1 MWNPL
6 KRIYLNKILKT
17 KFGDWKINLN
27 VQTLAGRYRIH
38 GGVRFLSHQEAFRV
52 IQRTLVRSGIGLIYS
67 QGYNPHP
74 KLSLPLPK
82 SVGLASED
90 EVFCAQI
97 AQTGPTEKNFENIAG
112 QLPLGFSLTDIAVHN
127 GKVTYKPVEAEY
139 LIEINERESKE
150 ISAAIDMLNGF
161 IEAGEKIMIERILD
175 EEGSVKT
182 IDVSGFLKSFEQ
194 VSGGVRVI
202 CKITDKGTIRLG
214 EILRLLKM
222 EPNRIGSSVIRKKV
236 NWQIT

>member
-1 MWNPL
+1 
-6 KRIYLNKILKT
+6 
-17 KFGDWKINLN
+17 
-27 VQTLAGRYRIH
+27 
-38 GGVRFLSHQEAFRV
+38 
-52 IQRTLVRSGIGLIYS
+52 
-67 QGYNPHP
+67 
-74 KLSLPLPK
+74 
-82 SVGLASED
+82 
-90 EVFCAQI
+90 
-97 AQTGPTEKNFENIAG
+97 
-112 QLPLGFSLTDIAVHN
+112 
-127 GKVTYKPVEAEY
+127 
-139 LIEINERESKE
+139 
-150 ISAAIDMLNGF
+150 MLNGF

-202 CKITDKGTIRLG
+202 CKITDKGTIRLD